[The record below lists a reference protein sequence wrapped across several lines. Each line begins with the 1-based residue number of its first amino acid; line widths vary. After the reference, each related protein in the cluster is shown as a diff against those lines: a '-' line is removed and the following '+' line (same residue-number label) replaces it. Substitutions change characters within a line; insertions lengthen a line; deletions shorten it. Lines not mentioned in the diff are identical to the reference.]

1 MHSTVPL
8 ISPKCPFQI
17 QYICPTVVT
26 VDRVPHFPYS
36 STLCFSTAA
45 LWAPNGCTA
54 SPIPMSKYS
63 IYSSMLLGRCST
75 ISIFI
80 CLSMLAFVSVLL
92 ITILEGLTII
102 FVTVIS
108 VRILISEI
116 EYLSLVL
123 CFLIR
128 ECVTLLTVFIFINVS
143 FSTYLLLY
151 LRNS

>member
-1 MHSTVPL
+1 
-8 ISPKCPFQI
+8 
-17 QYICPTVVT
+17 
-26 VDRVPHFPYS
+26 
-36 STLCFSTAA
+36 
-45 LWAPNGCTA
+45 
-54 SPIPMSKYS
+54 
-63 IYSSMLLGRCST
+63 
-75 ISIFI
+75 
-80 CLSMLAFVSVLL
+80 MLAFVSVLL

-128 ECVTLLTVFIFINVS
+128 KCVTLLTVFIFINVS